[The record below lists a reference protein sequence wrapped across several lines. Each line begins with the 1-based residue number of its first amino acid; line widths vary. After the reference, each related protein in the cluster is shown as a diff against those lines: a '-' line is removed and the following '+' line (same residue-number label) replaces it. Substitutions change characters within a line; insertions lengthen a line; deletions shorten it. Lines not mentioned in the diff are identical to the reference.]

1 MEDLPYKSARRE
13 TLPSRQAAGPTP
25 GPGARDCLL
34 ARAQGDAP
42 FMSDLPCSSPESR
55 SRPSPRCLGVSSL
68 SAACQASDAATR
80 MRFGKRSRIAR
91 LTGASSQQDGS
102 QSARERFVRTMPNG
116 NEIDTSLPTSRDAPP
131 LRNRNAYILAIGP
144 TPLPVD
150 ERVQAVRRT

>member
-1 MEDLPYKSARRE
+1 MGELPYQSARRE
-13 TLPSRQAAGPTP
+13 TLPSRQGTGPTP
-25 GPGARDCLL
+25 DPGARDCLL

-91 LTGASSQQDGS
+91 LTDAASADLANTLRSPTLSTGASSQQDGS
-102 QSARERFVRTMPNG
+102 PSARERCVRTMPNG

-131 LRNRNAYILAIGP
+131 L
-144 TPLPVD
+144 
-150 ERVQAVRRT
+150 